1 MIVVKMLPKGLI
13 PCGQTQKK
21 ETLLQSTL
29 SKLFIT
35 PLLSKNRNRDTLV
48 FISRQ
53 DLNNVA
59 DFSSKKEI
67 ITTHKTDQKKEIC
80 SQTP

>member
-1 MIVVKMLPKGLI
+1 MIVVKMQI
-13 PCGQTQKK
+13 QKK
-21 ETLLQSTL
+21 QTHLQITL
-29 SKLFIT
+29 SKLLIQ
-35 PLLSKNRNRDTLV
+35 PLLSKNTKRDNLAFT
-48 FISRQ
+48 SRQ

-67 ITTHKTDQKKEIC
+67 IATHKTDQKKEIC

>member
-29 SKLFIT
+29 SKLSII
-35 PLLSKNRNRDTLV
+35 PLLSKNKNRDTLA
-48 FISRQ
+48 FKSRQ
-53 DLNNVA
+53 ELNITDN
-59 DFSSKKEI
+59 FPSKKEI
-67 ITTHKTDQKKEIC
+67 IATQKTDQKREIR

>member
-1 MIVVKMLPKGLI
+1 MIVVKISYKVLI
-13 PCGQTQKK
+13 PCGQIQKRQ
-21 ETLLQSTL
+21 TNLQSTL
-29 SKLFIT
+29 SKLSII

-67 ITTHKTDQKKEIC
+67 ITIHKTDQKKEIC

>member
-1 MIVVKMLPKGLI
+1 MIVVKISPKGLI
-13 PCGQTQKK
+13 PCGQIQKK
-21 ETLLQSTL
+21 QTNLQSTL
-29 SKLFIT
+29 SKLSII
-35 PLLSKNRNRDTLV
+35 PLLSKNTKRDTLV
-48 FISRQ
+48 FTSRQ

-67 ITTHKTDQKKEIC
+67 IATHKTDQKKEIY